1 MTYNS
6 KYMKNIMLIAGAL
19 IVIGGVAYY
28 FLNQNPSDEYNKT
41 PSTQVEVTA
50 TSTTKTEPVVEEV
63 PKNEPTSLIGKSVND
78 NDIVAYHFG
87 SGDKELLFIGGI
99 HGGYSLNTAQLG
111 FELVDWF
118 KANQNVIPKNV
129 RVTII
134 PVMNPDGLE
143 KVTGSGDRFEAADVS
158 KVESVKIAGR
168 FNANEVDLNR
178 NFDCEWQPTGTWQ
191 NKTVSGGDS
200 AFSEPESKAVRS
212 YVTENKPAAVV
223 TWYSAAGGVYA
234 SNCKNG
240 TLPETLALTNLF
252 AKAAGYPAH
261 EEFDY
266 YEITGDMVNWLAGQK
281 IPAISVLL
289 TDRVQTEFNKN
300 RAGVEAVLNYYA
312 E

>member
-1 MTYNS
+1 
-6 KYMKNIMLIAGAL
+6 MLIAGAL

>member
-19 IVIGGVAYY
+19 IIIGGVAYY

>member
-1 MTYNS
+1 
-6 KYMKNIMLIAGAL
+6 MKNILLIAGAL
-19 IVIGGVAYY
+19 IIIGGAAYY
-28 FLNQNPSDEYNKT
+28 LLSQKPSDTYTKT
-41 PSTQVEVTA
+41 PTTEVEVKDTN
-50 TSTTKTEPVVEEV
+50 TTKTEPVEEETSKEI
-63 PKNEPTSLIGKSVND
+63 PKNEPTSLIGKSVNG
-78 NDIVAYHFG
+78 NNLVAYHFG
-87 SGDKELLFIGGI
+87 NGDKELLFIGGI

-118 KANQNVIPKNV
+118 KANQNIIPKNV

-134 PVMNPDGLE
+134 PVLNPDGLE
-143 KVTGSGDRFEAADVS
+143 KVTGSPDRFETADVS

-200 AFSEPESKAVRS
+200 AFSEPESKAIRS

-252 AKAAGYPAH
+252 AKAAGYTAY
-261 EEFDY
+261 EKFDY

>member
-289 TDRVQTEFNKN
+289 TDREQTEFNKN